1 MTATF
6 AMTPGTT
13 SDAPTLTTR
22 ELEVIN
28 AWLGHG
34 SKADAAAALYL
45 SENTVRTHITRIR
58 AKYAFL
64 GLDVSTKARL
74 LHQVKSDGLI

>member
-1 MTATF
+1 MTATIS
-6 AMTPGTT
+6 MPTDIDSPTPQL
-13 SDAPTLTTR
+13 TLR

-34 SKADAAAALYL
+34 SKAEAAAALYL

-74 LHQVKSDGLI
+74 LQQVRADGLI